1 MKKTISLM
9 ALVCV
14 ALSSHPCMSQ
24 NQESKMEK
32 NYPGTLGEIKI
43 FSPKKDVDL
52 ASKIKNFAQV
62 KLTSDIN
69 HLSAKEKEMVSYL
82 LDAAQIMDDLYWK
95 QTLGNKDAF
104 LSNIKDAQAKRFAQI
119 NYGPWERL
127 NGNES
132 FIGEVGKKPEGANF
146 YPTDMTK
153 AEYEKIADTNKKSMY
168 TIVRRN
174 ADKSLKVI
182 WYHDAFAEEIKKA
195 SDLLTKAAS
204 VCENTEFKKYLELR
218 AKALLT
224 DNYFESD
231 IAWMNVKNSNI
242 DFVIGPIEN
251 YEDGLFGYK
260 AAFESFLLIKDQN
273 WSKKLER
280 FTALLPEIQK
290 NIPAEEQYKKEKP
303 GSESDMGA
311 YDAVFYAGDCNAGS
325 KTIAINLPNDE
336 KVQLQKGTRK
346 LQLKNSMK
354 AKFDNMVIP
363 ISNILIAENQRKH
376 IKFNAFFENTM
387 FHEVAHGL
395 GVKNLISGKGTV
407 RVGLKEQYSGV
418 EEGKADIMGLWIVSR
433 LYEMKELN
441 EGEVMDN
448 YVTFVAGIF
457 RSIRFGAA
465 SAHGKANLSCYNFLM
480 EKNAIKFDE
489 KTQTYSV
496 DFNNMKIAVAELVGK
511 IIKIEGDGDYEG
523 AKNMIQDAKI
533 SPRLRQDLDRIKNAN
548 IPVDIVFEQGKT
560 QLGVK

>member
-9 ALVCV
+9 AMACV
-14 ALSSHPCMSQ
+14 ALSSLPCKSQ
-24 NQESKMEK
+24 NQESKIEK
-32 NYPGTLGEIKI
+32 NHPGTLGEIKN

-52 ASKIKNFAQV
+52 ALKIKNFAQV

-69 HLSAKEKEMVSYL
+69 HLSVKEKEMVSYL

-95 QTLGNKDAF
+95 QTLGNKEAF
-104 LSNIKDAQAKRFAQI
+104 LSNIKDPQTKRFAQI

-153 AEYEKIADTNKKSMY
+153 AEFEKIADTNKKSMY
-168 TIVRRN
+168 TIIRRN
-174 ADKSLKVI
+174 ADKSLRVI
-182 WYHDAFAEEIKKA
+182 WYHDAYAEEINKA
-195 SDLLTKAAS
+195 AELLIKAAS
-204 VCENTEFKKYLELR
+204 VCENVEFKKYLELR

-231 IAWMNVKNSNI
+231 IAWMNVKSSNI
-242 DFVIGPIEN
+242 DFVVGPIEN

-260 AAFESFLLIKDQN
+260 SAFESFLLIKDQN

-395 GVKNLISGKGTV
+395 GVKNLISRKGTV
-407 RVGLKEQYSGV
+407 RDGLKEQYSGV
-418 EEGKADIMGLWIVSR
+418 EEGKADIMGLWIVSK

-496 DFNNMKIAVAELVGK
+496 DFNNMKIAIAELVGK

-523 AKNMIQDAKI
+523 AKNMIQGAKI
-533 SPRLRQDLDRIKNAN
+533 SPRLQQDLDRIKNAN
-548 IPVDIVFEQGKT
+548 IPVDIVFEQGKA
-560 QLGVK
+560 QLGLK